1 MLMIRV
7 SVRLPRDQAAL
18 ARTFG
23 DLSWR
28 EFRIAFAVSATNIT
42 SYESRNCCEVRKVI
56 SLATSTFW
64 PF

>member
-1 MLMIRV
+1 MTLCDAVGMGAGGRSTGRAALTHMLMIRV

-42 SYESRNCCEVRKVI
+42 S
-56 SLATSTFW
+56 
-64 PF
+64 